1 MSYKSTVRL
10 LIIVAALWGW
20 HCWPGWPV
28 NLSGQLVSNF
38 VYGGL
43 LELFLEI
50 TVWIKQNSELKG
62 DKTLGRSERNYRVWW
77 SFSVFFH
84 CDLISL
90 LHSSDFRTDFNNVR
104 LRNLKMTKQL
114 MRLKKKK
121 KKIDQNDRGTDRK
134 GISFA
139 EKVKMMPLL
148 YNNLSVHIQFKV
160 TLT

>member
-28 NLSGQLVSNF
+28 NLSSQLVSNF

-50 TVWIKQNSELKG
+50 NVWIKQNSELKG

-90 LHSSDFRTDFNNVR
+90 LHSGDFRTDFNNVR
-104 LRNLKMTKQL
+104 LGNLKMTKQL

-121 KKIDQNDRGTDRK
+121 KRLIKTTEGLT
-134 GISFA
+134 
-139 EKVKMMPLL
+139 EKEFRSQRRWKWCPCFTITSVFTF
-148 YNNLSVHIQFKV
+148 NLK
-160 TLT
+160 